1 MVFIRNIILVIVVVL
16 ASSVAYAGDDYK
28 CQINRLSLADGDSGN
43 VYNMYVKNY
52 VGKEF
57 TVERSSGL
65 MAGALRNSY
74 VTKPQVIDRG
84 SKLKNSY
91 KVITTMK
98 IEEGAGVGSNIY
110 VLNILEYVERPNKP
124 FVFMENEVV
133 YFGSCVH
140 Y

>member
-1 MVFIRNIILVIVVVL
+1 MVFIRNIILVIVVL
-16 ASSVAYAGDDYK
+16 ASSSAHAGDDYK

-65 MAGALRNSY
+65 MAGALKNSY
-74 VTKPQVIDRG
+74 ATKPQVIDRG

-91 KVITTMK
+91 KVVTTMK

-110 VLNILEYVERPNKP
+110 VLNILEYVESPNKP